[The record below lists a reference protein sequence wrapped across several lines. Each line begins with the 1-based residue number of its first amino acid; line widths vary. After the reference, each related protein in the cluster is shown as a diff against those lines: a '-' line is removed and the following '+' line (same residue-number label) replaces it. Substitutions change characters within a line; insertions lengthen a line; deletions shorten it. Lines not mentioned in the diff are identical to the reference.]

1 MFSPNSAPNRSFIR
15 FYATAFFV
23 VGLLITCFQWDA
35 DSFGFSDPRSFSEQ
49 HKAVSPATVEHDI
62 APWDGAAFNV
72 WIPVEKNGGWPDA
85 WINVRIWKAPEES
98 KMKFVFPD
106 ETMKNGVATYYSNL
120 VTPKAI
126 DWWQQPHQSVKGWIR
141 FRKLDGDQPVLGEFE
156 FVTENG
162 IPLKG
167 RFEAHWLNRSWLVE
181 LSEQSKPVVSSEDRS
196 GRTISDP

>member
-1 MFSPNSAPNRSFIR
+1 MANPNSVPKRSFGR
-15 FYATAFFV
+15 FYAATV
-23 VGLLITCFQWDA
+23 VALGLLITHFPWDSE
-35 DSFGFSDPRSFSEQ
+35 SFGIPDPRSFSEQ
-49 HKAVSPATVEHDI
+49 QKADFPATVEHDI

-72 WIPVEKNGGWPDA
+72 WIPVEKNGGRPDA

-126 DWWQQPHQSVKGWIR
+126 DWRQQPHQSVQGWIR
-141 FRKLDGDQPVLGEFE
+141 FRKLDSDQPIRGEFE
-156 FVTENG
+156 FLTDNG

-167 RFEAHWLNRSWLVE
+167 RFEAQWLNRSWLGE
-181 LSEQSKPVVSSEDRS
+181 
-196 GRTISDP
+196 